1 MSRVRAWVMP
11 NVIELVKVAP
21 LVREMKRDMEKN
33 ENEVIKI
40 EQTHENARVRLFYC
54 KNAREVIKLSLEVWT
69 MRMIPKKETLTIEFK
84 SDVDCLDE
92 KELVSEIVGMTNT
105 EGGVLYLGVEDNGD
119 VTGVHKRHKD
129 PNGAMALI
137 ANKTVPSLSVRAEII
152 EEEGI
157 EVLQIQI
164 PMSKT
169 IIATSDG
176 KIQRRRLKPDGSPE
190 NVPMYPYE
198 IPGRLSS
205 LSQLDYSAQI
215 LLGAT
220 MDDLDGN
227 ERDRLRNI
235 IKYRK
240 GDKALL
246 ELTDEELDKAL
257 QLAKEEAGVLYPTV
271 TGMLLLGKEDRIA
284 ELLPTA
290 KAVFQVLEGTK
301 VRKNEQTSKPLLAT
315 FEMFEEYMKA
325 WNPEREMEYGLFR
338 VPIPEFSEAAYR
350 EGLVNAF
357 CHRDYTVI
365 QAVRVAVEDEGLTIS
380 SPGGFIEGVNL
391 KNLLTV
397 EPHGR
402 NPVLADALKRIGLAE
417 KTGRGID
424 RIFEGSIVFGRPLPD
439 YSETT
444 STYVKLFIQR
454 AEPDLAFTKMISNE
468 ENRLGRSLPINSLLI
483 LSALQSQRRLTIAEI
498 VEVTNIGE
506 IRAKAVVEKLV
517 EAGLVD
523 ASGNNKARFYI
534 LSSKVYKEQD
544 NMVGYVRQT
553 GIDAVKYEAWIM
565 ELIQKQG
572 GRITRDNVVE
582 LLNVTPSQAYRLLK
596 KMSDKGRITLVG
608 SGRSAYYELI
618 E

>member
-1 MSRVRAWVMP
+1 M
-11 NVIELVKVAP
+11 
-21 LVREMKRDMEKN
+21 
-33 ENEVIKI
+33 
-40 EQTHENARVRLFYC
+40 RLIYC
-54 KNAREVIKLSLEVWT
+54 KNVRKVIELSLEVWT

-84 SDVDCLDE
+84 SDMDCLDE

-119 VTGVHKRHKD
+119 ITGVHKKHRD

-240 GDKALL
+240 GDKTLL

-257 QLAKEEAGVLYPTV
+257 QLVKEEVGVLYPTV

-315 FEMFEEYMKA
+315 FEMFEDYMKA

-365 QAVRVAVEDEGLTIS
+365 QAVRVAIEDEGLTIS

-498 VEVTNIGE
+498 AEVTNIGE

-523 ASGNNKARFYI
+523 ASGNNKARFYM

-544 NMVGYVRQT
+544 DIVGYVRQT
-553 GIDAVKYEAWIM
+553 GIDAVKNEAWIM

-572 GRITRDNVVE
+572 GKITRDNVVE
-582 LLNVTPSQAYRLLK
+582 LLNVTPPQAYRLLK
-596 KMSDKGRITLVG
+596 KMSDKGRIKLVG

-618 E
+618 

>member
-1 MSRVRAWVMP
+1 
-11 NVIELVKVAP
+11 
-21 LVREMKRDMEKN
+21 
-33 ENEVIKI
+33 
-40 EQTHENARVRLFYC
+40 
-54 KNAREVIKLSLEVWT
+54 
-69 MRMIPKKETLTIEFK
+69 
-84 SDVDCLDE
+84 
-92 KELVSEIVGMTNT
+92 
-105 EGGVLYLGVEDNGD
+105 
-119 VTGVHKRHKD
+119 
-129 PNGAMALI
+129 MALI

-240 GDKALL
+240 GDKTLL

-257 QLAKEEAGVLYPTV
+257 QLVKEEAGVLYPTV

-365 QAVRVAVEDEGLTIS
+365 QAVRVAIEDEGLTIS

-402 NPVLADALKRIGLAE
+402 NPVLADTLKRIGLAE

-468 ENRLGRSLPINSLLI
+468 ENRWGRSLPINSLLI

-498 VEVTNIGE
+498 AEVTNIGE

-544 NMVGYVRQT
+544 NIVGYVRQT

-572 GRITRDNVVE
+572 GKITRDNVVE
-582 LLNVTPSQAYRLLK
+582 LLNVAPPQAYRLLK
-596 KMSDKGRITLVG
+596 KMSDKGRIKLVG
-608 SGRSAYYELI
+608 NGRSAYYELVK
-618 E
+618 

>member
-1 MSRVRAWVMP
+1 M
-11 NVIELVKVAP
+11 K
-21 LVREMKRDMEKN
+21 EM
-33 ENEVIKI
+33 
-40 EQTHENARVRLFYC
+40 NARINTRVRLLRC
-54 KNAREVIKLSLEVWT
+54 KNAQKVIELSLEVWT

-84 SDVDCLDE
+84 SDIDCLGE

-119 VTGVHKRHKD
+119 ITGVHKKHRD

-169 IIATSDG
+169 IVATSDG

-220 MDDLDGN
+220 IDDLDGN

-240 GDKALL
+240 GDKTLL

-257 QLAKEEAGVLYPTV
+257 QLVKEEAGVLYPTV

-365 QAVRVAVEDEGLTIS
+365 QAVRVAIEDEGLTIS

-498 VEVTNIGE
+498 SKVTNIGE

-544 NMVGYVRQT
+544 NIVGYVRQT
-553 GIDAVKYEAWIM
+553 GIDVVKYEAWIM
-565 ELIQKQG
+565 ELIQQQG
-572 GRITRDNVVE
+572 GRVTRDNVVE

-596 KMSDKGRITLVG
+596 KMSDKGRIKLVG
-608 SGRSAYYELI
+608 NGRAAHYELI
-618 E
+618 

>member
-1 MSRVRAWVMP
+1 MGRIRLEHDAIERTETYACVLLLNKRTICGRVMLEGCHMRLIP
-11 NVIELVKVAP
+11 
-21 LVREMKRDMEKN
+21 EK
-33 ENEVIKI
+33 ESI
-40 EQTHENARVRLFYC
+40 
-54 KNAREVIKLSLEVWT
+54 
-69 MRMIPKKETLTIEFK
+69 TIEFK
-84 SDVDCLDE
+84 SDIDCLDE

-105 EGGVLYLGVEDNGD
+105 EGGILYLGVEDNGD
-119 VTGVHKRHKD
+119 ITGVHKKHRD

-137 ANKTVPSLSVRAEII
+137 ANRTVPSLSVRAEII

-169 IIATSDG
+169 IVATSDG

-205 LSQLDYSAQI
+205 LGQLDYSAQI
-215 LLGAT
+215 LVGAT

-240 GDKALL
+240 GDKTLL
-246 ELTDEELDKAL
+246 DLTDEELDKAL
-257 QLAKEEAGVLYPTV
+257 QLVKVEAGVLQPTV
-271 TGMLLLGKEDRIA
+271 TGMLLIGKEERLA

-301 VRKNEQTSKPLLAT
+301 VRKNEQLSKPLLAT
-315 FEMFEEYMKA
+315 FELFDEYMKA

-338 VPIPEFSEAAYR
+338 VPIPEFSVSAYR

-357 CHRDYTVI
+357 CHRDYTII
-365 QAVRVAVEDEGLTIS
+365 QAVRVAIEDEGLTIS

-468 ENRLGRSLPINSLLI
+468 ENRLGRSLPINSLLA
-483 LSALQSQRRLTIAEI
+483 LSALQNQRRLTVSEIAEMMN
-498 VEVTNIGE
+498 VGE
-506 IRAKAVVEKLV
+506 ARAKAVVEKLV
-517 EAGLVD
+517 EAGLVE
-523 ASGNNKARFYI
+523 ASGSNKARFYI

-544 NMVGYVRQT
+544 NIVGYIRQT

-565 ELIQKQG
+565 ELLQKQG
-572 GRITRDNVVE
+572 GKITRDNVVE
-582 LLNVTPSQAYRLLK
+582 LLNVSPPQAYRLLK
-596 KMSDKGRITLVG
+596 KLSDKGKLKLVG
-608 SGRSAYYELI
+608 KGRAAYYESI

>member
-1 MSRVRAWVMP
+1 
-11 NVIELVKVAP
+11 
-21 LVREMKRDMEKN
+21 
-33 ENEVIKI
+33 
-40 EQTHENARVRLFYC
+40 
-54 KNAREVIKLSLEVWT
+54 
-69 MRMIPKKETLTIEFK
+69 MRIIPKKETLTIEFK
-84 SDVDCLDE
+84 SDIDCLDE

-105 EGGVLYLGVEDNGD
+105 DGGVLYLGVEDNGD
-119 VTGVHKRHKD
+119 ITGVHKKHKD

-169 IIATSDG
+169 IVATSDG

-190 NVPMYPYE
+190 NIPMYPYE

-205 LSQLDYSAQI
+205 LGQLDYSAQI
-215 LLGAT
+215 LVGAT
-220 MDDLDGN
+220 MDDLDSG

-240 GDKALL
+240 GDRTLL

-257 QLAKEEAGVLYPTV
+257 QLVKEEAGVLYPTV

-315 FEMFEEYMKA
+315 FELFEEYMKA

-357 CHRDYTVI
+357 CHRDYTLI
-365 QAVRVAVEDEGLTIS
+365 HAVRVAIEDEGLTIS

-483 LSALQSQRRLTIAEI
+483 LSALQNQRRLTITEI
-498 VEVTNIGE
+498 AEVTNIGE

-523 ASGNNKARFYI
+523 ASGNNKSRFYI
-534 LSSKVYKEQD
+534 LSAKVYKEQD
-544 NMVGYVRQT
+544 NIVGYVRQT

-565 ELIQKQG
+565 ELMHNQG
-572 GRITRDNVVE
+572 GKITRDNVVE
-582 LLNVTPSQAYRLLK
+582 LLNVTPPQAYRLLK
-596 KMSDKGRITLVG
+596 KLSNKGSIKLVG
-608 SGRSAYYELI
+608 SGRAAYYEMI
-618 E
+618 Q

>member
-1 MSRVRAWVMP
+1 
-11 NVIELVKVAP
+11 
-21 LVREMKRDMEKN
+21 
-33 ENEVIKI
+33 
-40 EQTHENARVRLFYC
+40 
-54 KNAREVIKLSLEVWT
+54 
-69 MRMIPKKETLTIEFK
+69 MRMIPKKETITIEFK
-84 SDVDCLDE
+84 SDIECLDE
-92 KELVSEIVGMTNT
+92 KELVSEIVGMANT
-105 EGGVLYLGVEDNGD
+105 EGGILYLGVEDDGEI
-119 VTGVHKRHKD
+119 TGVHKRHND

-227 ERDRLRNI
+227 ERERLRNI

-240 GDKALL
+240 GDKTLL

-257 QLAKEEAGVLYPTV
+257 QLVKEEAGVLYPTV
-271 TGMLLLGKEDRIA
+271 TGMLLLGKEEKIA
-284 ELLPTA
+284 ELLPTS

-301 VRKNEQTSKPLLAT
+301 VRKNEQVSKPLLAT
-315 FEMFEEYMKA
+315 FELFEEYMKA

-338 VPIPEFSEAAYR
+338 VPIPEFSESAYR

-365 QAVRVAVEDEGLTIS
+365 QAVRVAIEDEGLTIS

-397 EPHGR
+397 EPHRR

-468 ENRLGRSLPINSLLI
+468 ENRLGRSLPINSLLA
-483 LSALQSQRRLTIAEI
+483 LSALQNQRRLTIAEFA
-498 VEVTNIGE
+498 ETMNIGE
-506 IRAKAVVEKLV
+506 MRAKAVVEKLV
-517 EAGLVD
+517 EAGLVE
-523 ASGNNKARFYI
+523 ASGNNKSRFYI

-544 NMVGYVRQT
+544 NIVGYVRQT

-565 ELIQKQG
+565 ELLQKQG
-572 GRITRDNVVE
+572 GKVTRDNVVE

-596 KMSDKGRITLVG
+596 KLSVKGKIRLVG
-608 SGRSAYYELI
+608 NGRAAYYELI
-618 E
+618 K

>member
-1 MSRVRAWVMP
+1 MTS
-11 NVIELVKVAP
+11 
-21 LVREMKRDMEKN
+21 KRTQN
-33 ENEVIKI
+33 
-40 EQTHENARVRLFYC
+40 TRVRLFYC
-54 KNAREVIKLSLEVWT
+54 KNAREVIGLLLEVWT

-84 SDVDCLDE
+84 SDIDCLDE

-119 VTGVHKRHKD
+119 ITGVHKKHRD

-240 GDKALL
+240 GDKTLL

-257 QLAKEEAGVLYPTV
+257 QLVKEEAGVLYPTV

-365 QAVRVAVEDEGLTIS
+365 QAVRVAIEDEGLTIS

-397 EPHGR
+397 ESHGR

-498 VEVTNIGE
+498 AEVTNIGE

-544 NMVGYVRQT
+544 NIVGYVRQT

-572 GRITRDNVVE
+572 GKITRDNVVE
-582 LLNVTPSQAYRLLK
+582 LLNVTPPQAYRLLK
-596 KMSDKGRITLVG
+596 KMSDKGRIKLVG
-608 SGRSAYYELI
+608 NGRSAYYELVK
-618 E
+618 

>member
-1 MSRVRAWVMP
+1 
-11 NVIELVKVAP
+11 
-21 LVREMKRDMEKN
+21 
-33 ENEVIKI
+33 
-40 EQTHENARVRLFYC
+40 
-54 KNAREVIKLSLEVWT
+54 
-69 MRMIPKKETLTIEFK
+69 
-84 SDVDCLDE
+84 
-92 KELVSEIVGMTNT
+92 
-105 EGGVLYLGVEDNGD
+105 
-119 VTGVHKRHKD
+119 
-129 PNGAMALI
+129 MALI

-198 IPGRLSS
+198 IPRRLSS

-240 GDKALL
+240 GDKTLL

-257 QLAKEEAGVLYPTV
+257 QLVKEEAGVLYPTV

-338 VPIPEFSEAAYR
+338 VPIPEFSEVAYR

-365 QAVRVAVEDEGLTIS
+365 QAVRVAIEDEGLTIS

-498 VEVTNIGE
+498 AEVTNIGE

-544 NMVGYVRQT
+544 NIVGYVRQT
-553 GIDAVKYEAWIM
+553 GIGAVKYEAWIM

-572 GRITRDNVVE
+572 GKITRDNVVE
-582 LLNVTPSQAYRLLK
+582 LLNVTPPQAYRLLK
-596 KMSDKGRITLVG
+596 KMSDKGRIKLVG
-608 SGRSAYYELI
+608 NGRSAYYELVK
-618 E
+618 

>member
-1 MSRVRAWVMP
+1 MQKRGFIWLKATMYDFKTHTKHTRAF
-11 NVIELVKVAP
+11 IL
-21 LVREMKRDMEKN
+21 LQKRTE
-33 ENEVIKI
+33 
-40 EQTHENARVRLFYC
+40 
-54 KNAREVIKLSLEVWT
+54 
-69 MRMIPKKETLTIEFK
+69 
-84 SDVDCLDE
+84 SDIDCLDE

-119 VTGVHKRHKD
+119 ITGVHKKHRD

-240 GDKALL
+240 GDKKLL

-257 QLAKEEAGVLYPTV
+257 QLVKEEAGVLYPTV

-365 QAVRVAVEDEGLTIS
+365 QAVRVAIEDEGLTIS

-498 VEVTNIGE
+498 AEVTNIGE

-544 NMVGYVRQT
+544 NIVGYVRQT

-572 GRITRDNVVE
+572 GKITRDNVVE
-582 LLNVTPSQAYRLLK
+582 LLNVTPPQAYRLLK
-596 KMSDKGRITLVG
+596 KMSDKDRIKLVG
-608 SGRSAYYELI
+608 NGRSAYYELVK
-618 E
+618 

>member
-1 MSRVRAWVMP
+1 
-11 NVIELVKVAP
+11 
-21 LVREMKRDMEKN
+21 
-33 ENEVIKI
+33 
-40 EQTHENARVRLFYC
+40 
-54 KNAREVIKLSLEVWT
+54 

-84 SDVDCLDE
+84 SDIDCLDE

-105 EGGVLYLGVEDNGD
+105 EGGVLYLGVENNGD
-119 VTGVHKRHKD
+119 ITGVHKKHKD

-198 IPGRLSS
+198 IPGRLSN

-240 GDKALL
+240 GDKTLL

-257 QLAKEEAGVLYPTV
+257 QLVKEEAGVLYPTV
-271 TGMLLLGKEDRIA
+271 TGMLLMGKEDRIA

-365 QAVRVAVEDEGLTIS
+365 QAVRVAIEDEGLTIS

-483 LSALQSQRRLTIAEI
+483 LSALKSQRRLTIAEI
-498 VEVTNIGE
+498 SEVTNIGE
-506 IRAKAVVEKLV
+506 TRAKAVVEKLV
-517 EAGLVD
+517 EAGLVE

-544 NMVGYVRQT
+544 NIVGYVRQT

-565 ELIQKQG
+565 ELLQKQG

-582 LLNVTPSQAYRLLK
+582 LLNVTPPQAYRLLK
-596 KMSDKGRITLVG
+596 KMSDKGKIKLVG
-608 SGRSAYYELI
+608 NGRSAYYELI
-618 E
+618 K

>member
-1 MSRVRAWVMP
+1 MM
-11 NVIELVKVAP
+11 
-21 LVREMKRDMEKN
+21 
-33 ENEVIKI
+33 
-40 EQTHENARVRLFYC
+40 RL
-54 KNAREVIKLSLEVWT
+54 
-69 MRMIPKKETLTIEFK
+69 IPKKETLTIEFK

-105 EGGVLYLGVEDNGD
+105 EGGVLYLGVEDNGEI
-119 VTGVHKRHKD
+119 TGVHKKHKD

-137 ANKTVPSLSVRAEII
+137 ANRTVPSLSVRAEIV
-152 EEEGI
+152 EEEGM

-169 IIATSDG
+169 IVATSDG
-176 KIQRRRLKPDGSPE
+176 KILRRRLKPDGSPE

-240 GDKALL
+240 GDKTLL

-257 QLAKEEAGVLYPTV
+257 QLVKEEAGVLYPTV

-301 VRKNEQTSKPLLAT
+301 VRKNEQTSKPLLAA

-357 CHRDYTVI
+357 CHRDYTII
-365 QAVRVAVEDEGLTIS
+365 QAVRVAIEDEGLTIS

-439 YSETT
+439 YSEST

-468 ENRLGRSLPINSLLI
+468 ENRLGRSMPINSLLV
-483 LSALQSQRRLTIAEI
+483 LSALKNQRRLTITEI

-517 EAGLVD
+517 EAGLVE
-523 ASGNNKARFYI
+523 ASGNNKSRFYI
-534 LSSKVYKEQD
+534 LSSKVYQEQD
-544 NMVGYVRQT
+544 NIVGYVRQT

-565 ELIQKQG
+565 ELLQKQG
-572 GRITRDNVVE
+572 GKIKRDDVVE

-596 KMSDKGRITLVG
+596 KISDKGRIKLIG
-608 SGRSAYYELI
+608 NGRSAYYELI
-618 E
+618 K

>member
-1 MSRVRAWVMP
+1 MTS
-11 NVIELVKVAP
+11 
-21 LVREMKRDMEKN
+21 KRTQN
-33 ENEVIKI
+33 
-40 EQTHENARVRLFYC
+40 TRCRLFCC
-54 KNAREVIKLSLEVWT
+54 KNARRVIELSLEVWI

-84 SDVDCLDE
+84 SDIDCLDE

-119 VTGVHKRHKD
+119 ITGVHKKHRD

-240 GDKALL
+240 GDKTLL

-257 QLAKEEAGVLYPTV
+257 QLVKEEAGVLYPTV

-365 QAVRVAVEDEGLTIS
+365 QAVRVAIEDEGLTIS

-483 LSALQSQRRLTIAEI
+483 LSALQSQRRLTITEI
-498 VEVTNIGE
+498 AEVTNIGE

-544 NMVGYVRQT
+544 NIVGYVRQT

-596 KMSDKGRITLVG
+596 KMSDKGRINLVG
-608 SGRSAYYELI
+608 SGRAAYYELVK
-618 E
+618 

>member
-1 MSRVRAWVMP
+1 MGAYRIFI
-11 NVIELVKVAP
+11 VIFLVCNHGNAGWI
-21 LVREMKRDMEKN
+21 LKR
-33 ENEVIKI
+33 
-40 EQTHENARVRLFYC
+40 THEKRTRAFTAL
-54 KNAREVIKLSLEVWT
+54 
-69 MRMIPKKETLTIEFK
+69 KKRTE
-84 SDVDCLDE
+84 SDIDCLDE

-119 VTGVHKRHKD
+119 ITGVHKKHKD

-169 IIATSDG
+169 IVATSDG
-176 KIQRRRLKPDGSPE
+176 KIQRRRLKPDRSPE

-220 MDDLDGN
+220 MDDLDGS
-227 ERDRLRNI
+227 ERERLRNI

-240 GDKALL
+240 GDKTLL

-257 QLAKEEAGVLYPTV
+257 QLVKEEAGVLYPTV
-271 TGMLLLGKEDRIA
+271 TGMLLMGKEDRIA
-284 ELLPTA
+284 E
-290 KAVFQVLEGTK
+290 F
-301 VRKNEQTSKPLLAT
+301 T

-325 WNPEREMEYGLFR
+325 WNPEKEMEYGLFR

-357 CHRDYTVI
+357 CHRDYTLI
-365 QAVRVAVEDEGLTIS
+365 QAVRVAIEDEGLTIG
-380 SPGGFIEGVNL
+380 SPEGFVEGVNL

-444 STYVKLFIQR
+444 STYVKLFIQK

-498 VEVTNIGE
+498 AEVTNIGE

-544 NMVGYVRQT
+544 NIVGYVRQT

-572 GRITRDNVVE
+572 GKITRDNVVE

-596 KMSDKGRITLVG
+596 KLSDKGCIKLVG
-608 SGRSAYYELI
+608 NGRAAY
-618 E
+618 

>member
-1 MSRVRAWVMP
+1 
-11 NVIELVKVAP
+11 
-21 LVREMKRDMEKN
+21 
-33 ENEVIKI
+33 
-40 EQTHENARVRLFYC
+40 
-54 KNAREVIKLSLEVWT
+54 

-84 SDVDCLDE
+84 SDIDCLDE

-119 VTGVHKRHKD
+119 ITGVHKKHKD

-152 EEEGI
+152 DEEGI

-176 KIQRRRLKPDGSPE
+176 KIQRRRLKSDGSPE

-198 IPGRLSS
+198 ILGRLSS

-240 GDKALL
+240 GDKTLL

-257 QLAKEEAGVLYPTV
+257 QLVKEEAGVLYPTV

-365 QAVRVAVEDEGLTIS
+365 QAVRVAVEDEGLIIS

-468 ENRLGRSLPINSLLI
+468 ENRLGRSLPINSLLV
-483 LSALQSQRRLTIAEI
+483 LSALQNQRRLTIAEI
-498 VEVTNIGE
+498 AEVTNIGE
-506 IRAKAVVEKLV
+506 IRAKAVIEKLV

-523 ASGNNKARFYI
+523 ASGNNKSRFYI

-544 NMVGYVRQT
+544 NIVGYVRQT

-565 ELIQKQG
+565 ELLQKQG
-572 GRITRDNVVE
+572 GTVTRDNVVE
-582 LLNVTPSQAYRLLK
+582 LLNVTPPQAYRLLK
-596 KMSDKGRITLVG
+596 KLSDKGRIKLVG
-608 SGRSAYYELI
+608 NGRSAYYELI
-618 E
+618 K

>member
-1 MSRVRAWVMP
+1 MTS
-11 NVIELVKVAP
+11 
-21 LVREMKRDMEKN
+21 KRTQN
-33 ENEVIKI
+33 
-40 EQTHENARVRLFYC
+40 TRVRLFYC
-54 KNAREVIKLSLEVWT
+54 KNAREVIGLLLEVWT

-84 SDVDCLDE
+84 SDIDCLDE

-119 VTGVHKRHKD
+119 ITGVHKKHRD

-220 MDDLDGN
+220 LDDLDGN

-240 GDKALL
+240 GDKTLL

-257 QLAKEEAGVLYPTV
+257 QLVKEEAGVLYPTV

-365 QAVRVAVEDEGLTIS
+365 QAVRVAIEDEGLTIS

-397 EPHGR
+397 ESHGR

-498 VEVTNIGE
+498 AEVTNIGE

-544 NMVGYVRQT
+544 NIVGYVRQT

-572 GRITRDNVVE
+572 GKITRDNVVE
-582 LLNVTPSQAYRLLK
+582 LLNVTPPQAYRLLK
-596 KMSDKGRITLVG
+596 KMSDKGRIKLVG
-608 SGRSAYYELI
+608 NGRSAYYELVK
-618 E
+618 

>member
-1 MSRVRAWVMP
+1 
-11 NVIELVKVAP
+11 
-21 LVREMKRDMEKN
+21 
-33 ENEVIKI
+33 
-40 EQTHENARVRLFYC
+40 
-54 KNAREVIKLSLEVWT
+54 

-84 SDVDCLDE
+84 SDIDCLDE

-105 EGGVLYLGVEDNGD
+105 EGGILYLGVEDNGD
-119 VTGVHKRHKD
+119 ITGVHKKHKD

-198 IPGRLSS
+198 ILGRLSS

-240 GDKALL
+240 GDKTLL

-257 QLAKEEAGVLYPTV
+257 QLVKEEAGVLYPTV

-315 FEMFEEYMKA
+315 FEMFEEYMKP

-365 QAVRVAVEDEGLTIS
+365 QAVRVAIEDEGLTIS

-498 VEVTNIGE
+498 AEVTNIGE

-544 NMVGYVRQT
+544 NIVGYVRQT

-572 GRITRDNVVE
+572 GKITRDNVVE
-582 LLNVTPSQAYRLLK
+582 LLNVTPPQAYRLLK
-596 KMSDKGRITLVG
+596 KMSDKGRIKLVG
-608 SGRSAYYELI
+608 NGRSAYYELI
-618 E
+618 